1 MTHSLR
7 LGAEVKTCVV
17 NQSIDNETSIGSDFD
32 SEVQSFSIHDNHN
45 FEFLPR
51 HIGKKFPNLKI
62 FVTSDCELT
71 ILRNFYF
78 KGMQQVQWMD
88 LSGNKIATI
97 EAGAFN
103 DLISVE
109 WLELD
114 RNRITTLDGR
124 IFAKMLNLEKLYLF
138 NNKIKALSPAT
149 FEIPG
154 GKLKV
159 VGLKSNVCINDNFG
173 LNDLERLKPFLE
185 THCAYESPDF

>member
-32 SEVQSFSIHDNHN
+32 SEVQSFSIHDNRN
-45 FEFLPR
+45 VEFIPR
-51 HIGKKFPNLKI
+51 HIGKKFPNLKV

-71 ILRNFYF
+71 ILRKFYF
-78 KGMQQVQWMD
+78 IGMEQVRWMD
-88 LSGNKIATI
+88 LSGNKIANI

-114 RNRITTLDGR
+114 RNRITTLDES
-124 IFAKMLNLEKLYLF
+124 IFDAMVNLEKLYLF
-138 NNKIKALSPAT
+138 SNEIKTLSPST
-149 FEIPG
+149 FKIPG
-154 GKLKV
+154 GRLKV

-185 THCAYESPDF
+185 THCTHKSPDF